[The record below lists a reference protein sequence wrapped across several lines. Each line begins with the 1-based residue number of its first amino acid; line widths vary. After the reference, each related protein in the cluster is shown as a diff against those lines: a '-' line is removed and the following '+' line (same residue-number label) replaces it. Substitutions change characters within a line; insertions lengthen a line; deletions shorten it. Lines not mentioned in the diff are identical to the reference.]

1 MYADITEKLRDLG
14 CIPLSSATLDGLLAN
29 FRSQKDKVSCM
40 VKQGEL
46 VRIKRGLYCV
56 SQRIT
61 GQRLSNELIANH
73 LYGPSY
79 VSLEKALVY
88 HNLIPERVEVTQS
101 VVIKR
106 AKKFQTT
113 LGSFTYMTVPVN
125 YYSIGI
131 NQEQTSTGQTFL
143 IASPEKALCDLILLR
158 PNLRIVS
165 EKSMRVFLKEYMRV
179 DLHEISNPDMNILD
193 QCIATGRK
201 GTELLCLRKVIENEC
216 L

>member
-1 MYADITEKLRDLG
+1 MNTDLTENLRDFG
-14 CIPLSSATLDGLLAN
+14 CTPLSTATLDCLLRN
-29 FRSQKDKVSCM
+29 YHSPKDKASCM
-40 VKQGEL
+40 VKQDEL

-56 SQRIT
+56 SPRIT
-61 GQRLSNELIANH
+61 GQRLSKELIANH

-79 VSLEKALVY
+79 VSLETALAY
-88 HNLIPERVEVTQS
+88 HKLIPERVEVIQS

-106 AKKFQTT
+106 AKTFQTR
-113 LGSFTYMTVPVN
+113 LGQFTYTTIPAD

-131 NQEQTSTGQTFL
+131 NQEKTLTGQTFL

-165 EKSMRVFLKEYMRV
+165 QKAMSIFLKEYMRI
-179 DLHEISNPDMNILD
+179 DLQSVLNPNLAIFD

-201 GTELLCLRKVIENEC
+201 YMELRCLRKVIENID
-216 L
+216 

>member
-1 MYADITEKLRDLG
+1 MYADITEKLYDLG
-14 CIPLSSATLDGLLAN
+14 CIPLSTATLDGLLVN
-29 FRSQKDKVSCM
+29 FSSKKDKVSSM

-56 SQRIT
+56 SPRIT
-61 GQRLSNELIANH
+61 EQRLSNELIANH

-79 VSLEKALVY
+79 VSLEKALAY

-101 VVIKR
+101 VVSKR
-106 AKKFQTT
+106 AKKFQTP
-113 LGSFTYMTVPVN
+113 LGLFTYMTVPSD

-165 EKSMRVFLKEYMRV
+165 EKSMRIFLKEYMRV
-179 DLHEISNPDMNILD
+179 DLQEISNPDLDIFD

-201 GTELLCLRKVIENEC
+201 STDLLCLRKVIENEC

>member
-1 MYADITEKLRDLG
+1 MNTKITEKLRGFG
-14 CIPLSSATLDGLLAN
+14 CTPFSATTLDSLLTDYC
-29 FRSQKDKVSCM
+29 SPKDKASSM

-46 VRIKRGLYCV
+46 LRIKRGLYCV
-56 SQRIT
+56 SPRLT
-61 GQRLSNELIANH
+61 GQRLSKELIANH

-79 VSLEKALVY
+79 VSLESALAY
-88 HNLIPERVEVTQS
+88 YNLIPERVEITQS

-106 AKKFQTT
+106 AKEFQTS
-113 LGSFTYMTVPVN
+113 LGRFTYTTIPPD

-131 NQEQTSTGQTFL
+131 KQEETLTGQTFL
-143 IASPEKALCDLILLR
+143 IASPEKALCDLVLLR

-165 EKSMRVFLKEYMRV
+165 EGAMRMFLETHMRV
-179 DLHEISNPDMNILD
+179 DFQAISNPNLGVLD

-201 GTELLCLRKVIENEC
+201 NMALLCLRKVLENEC

>member
-1 MYADITEKLRDLG
+1 MYANITEKLRELG
-14 CIPLSSATLDGLLAN
+14 CIPLSSAILDGVLSN

-56 SQRIT
+56 SPRIT
-61 GQRLSNELIANH
+61 GQLLSNELIANH

-79 VSLEKALVY
+79 VSLEKALAY

-101 VVIKR
+101 AVMKR
-106 AKKFQTT
+106 AKKIQTP
-113 LGSFTYMTVPVN
+113 LGLFSYMMVPAD

-165 EKSMRVFLKEYMRV
+165 EKSMRIFLAEYMRV
-179 DLHEISNPDMNILD
+179 DFQEISNPDLNILD

-201 GTELLCLRKVIENEC
+201 STELLCLRKVIENEC
-216 L
+216 F

>member
-1 MYADITEKLRDLG
+1 MYADITEKLRGLG
-14 CIPLSSATLDGLLAN
+14 CIPLTAATLDGILAN
-29 FRSQKDKVSCM
+29 FRSPKDKVSYM
-40 VKQGEL
+40 VKQNEL

-56 SQRIT
+56 SPRIT
-61 GQRLSNELIANH
+61 GQLLSNELVANH

-79 VSLEKALVY
+79 VSLEKALAY
-88 HNLIPERVEVTQS
+88 HKLIPERVEVTQS

-106 AKKFQTT
+106 AKRFQTP
-113 LGSFTYMTVPVN
+113 LGQFTYMTVPTD

-131 NQEQTSTGQTFL
+131 NQKQTLTGQTFL

-165 EKSMRVFLKEYMRV
+165 EKSMRTFLKEYMRI
-179 DLHEISNPDMNILD
+179 DLQEISKPDLNIFD

-201 GTELLCLRKVIENEC
+201 STELLCLRKVIENENI
-216 L
+216 